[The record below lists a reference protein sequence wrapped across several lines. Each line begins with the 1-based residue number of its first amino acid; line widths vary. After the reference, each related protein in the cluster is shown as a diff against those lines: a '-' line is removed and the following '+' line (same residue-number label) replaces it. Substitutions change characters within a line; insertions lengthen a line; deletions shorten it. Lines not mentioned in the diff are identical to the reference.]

1 MSLDRETA
9 TDLDWR
15 PSEWASFGRL
25 PMMWPGDS
33 PFTKGQPA
41 CHNKER
47 SASRIFPLHRNSA
60 DKRRSASERRKP
72 RRQTHERRVA
82 AEKAD
87 IACRGNKGQSQKL
100 IQKVPSE
107 VKAEKEERAAALE
120 QACWLRAARCGINAL
135 APGTAK
141 ERSDTSWSHW
151 SLFWVPRLWER

>member
-1 MSLDRETA
+1 MGLIRAAPYDVA
-9 TDLDWR
+9 W
-15 PSEWASFGRL
+15 G
-25 PMMWPGDS
+25 
-33 PFTKGQPA
+33 FTFYKGQPA

-60 DKRRSASERRKP
+60 DKRRSASERRQP

-82 AEKAD
+82 AETAD
-87 IACRGNKGQSQKL
+87 IASRGNKGQSQKL
-100 IQKVPSE
+100 IQKAPSE
-107 VKAEKEERAAALE
+107 VKAERAAALE

-141 ERSDTSWSHW
+141 ERSDTSWSYW